1 MAEPNLSAH
10 IRHALIIEDEILVGM
25 GVQSMLADIGFSSFA
40 FASTATQALQQ
51 ARLRRPD
58 LVTADLGLLDGDG
71 LAACRALQKEF
82 GPLPVI
88 FLTGQAADL
97 DKEPGLT
104 VVAKPFTAADIAT
117 AYATVS
123 AGARAA

>member
-1 MAEPNLSAH
+1 MAEPTPSSKS
-10 IRHALIIEDEILVGM
+10 RHALIIEDEILVGLDM
-25 GVQSMLADIGFSSFA
+25 QSMLAGIGFGSFA
-40 FASTATQALQQ
+40 FASTANQALQQ

-71 LAACRALQKEF
+71 LAACRILQEEF

-88 FLTGQAADL
+88 FVTGQAAEL
-97 DKEPGLT
+97 DQEPGLT

-123 AGARAA
+123 VGAQAA